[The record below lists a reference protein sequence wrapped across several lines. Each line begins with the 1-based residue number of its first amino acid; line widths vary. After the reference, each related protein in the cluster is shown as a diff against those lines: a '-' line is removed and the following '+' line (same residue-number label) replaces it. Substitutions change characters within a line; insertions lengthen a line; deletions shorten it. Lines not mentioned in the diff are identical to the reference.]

1 MILRYTQ
8 TSCTVQLAHK
18 GLVYT
23 QTSCTVQLA
32 QKGLDGDTT
41 VHTDIMHSSVS
52 PEGAGR

>member
-8 TSCTVQLAHK
+8 TSRTVQLA
-18 GLVYT
+18 L
-23 QTSCTVQLA
+23 
-32 QKGLDGDTT
+32 KGLDGDTT